1 MLKIF
6 LWMPTVLQALFDIFL
21 ILNKNVHEK
30 RNASSQCIYME
41 RKLAFN

>member
-30 RNASSQCIYME
+30 KKCFLSMYLYGKKAS
-41 RKLAFN
+41 F